1 MLASKHGRV
10 VIPHESRAYAVDLVG
25 RNLFTVAGP
34 ANDDAEG
41 ARVGDDTETRLDTKR
56 RIVILRIVGVR
67 AMVDDLVTQR
77 TQVFGKLVF

>member
-10 VIPHESRAYAVDLVG
+10 VIPHESRAHAVDLVG